1 MAQKYRG
8 RRRSPERYNP
18 LSEVALIASRA
29 SSPALKGSAV
39 LAASG
44 GLVAAFA
51 IPANAAGNSG
61 KDTKDAVVAF
71 PISRHQGVEGMAA
84 YHRAALEAFAATQH
98 LGSPPVVT
106 VDGDRAVLRANLIST
121 HVHHAHHARPQG
133 ELAPLFATG
142 TFVDGEARRTPA
154 GWRLSL
160 LSFRLL
166 WADGTPPPPTTAG

>member
-1 MAQKYRG
+1 MNSTRTADHSTQTRDHPTTAG
-8 RRRSPERYNP
+8 R
-18 LSEVALIASRA
+18 SRA
-29 SSPALKGSAV
+29 DVADL
-39 LAASG
+39 LARYFVS
-44 GLVAAFA
+44 LDDEELDDTW
-51 IPANAAGNSG
+51 AAGLF
-61 KDTKDAVVAF
+61 TKDAVVAF